1 MSEITRREFAL
12 LAAGAGAVVS
22 HLEFARPAYSAGSA
36 KVVIIGGGP
45 GGAAV
50 ANRLKSADAALDVTL
65 IEPKDKYTT
74 CFYSNLYLGGF
85 RSFKS
90 ITHDYEGVKKR
101 GITVVTDTAT
111 AVDTTAKTVTLA
123 RGSIAP

>member
-36 KVVIIGGGP
+36 RVVIIGGGP

-65 IEPKDKYTT
+65 IEPKRQIYDLLL
-74 CFYSNLYLGGF
+74 FQSLSRRLPLVQ
-85 RSFKS
+85 
-90 ITHDYEGVKKR
+90 IDH
-101 GITVVTDTAT
+101 
-111 AVDTTAKTVTLA
+111 A
-123 RGSIAP
+123 RL